1 MANASTPGLRVTE
14 YAVLRRERRLPLR
27 GVVRVAVGDE
37 VEPTTVVARA
47 ELPGNVASVPLA
59 SRLSLEPAKVEA
71 ALTRPLGSVV
81 ARGET
86 VAESKGLFGLLR
98 TTAASPVDGV
108 IESVSSA
115 TGQLIVREPAIPV
128 EVAAYVRG
136 RVVELLPDEGVV
148 VEARGAFVQGIFG
161 VGGETSGGLRTLVDD
176 PAEPLEP
183 RHLRG
188 ELRGRVVVGGS
199 HVSHETLELAREAG
213 VAAVVVGGFDDG
225 DLVRLLGHDLGVA
238 ITGQEELGFTLV
250 LTEGFGRVPMARRT
264 FELLRRHEGDGASV
278 SGATQI
284 RAGVQRPELIV
295 PRAAGAP
302 GDDRGAATDLDV
314 GALVR
319 VIREPGFGRLARVVA
334 LPVELHALE
343 SEALVR
349 VLIAELVEGGGRV
362 TLPRA
367 NVERIED

>member
-27 GVVRVAVGDE
+27 GVVRVAVGDD
-37 VEPTTVVARA
+37 VEPATVVARA

-59 SRLSLEPAKVEA
+59 SRLSLDPAKVEA
-71 ALTRPLGSVV
+71 ALTRAIGSAV
-81 ARGET
+81 ARGEV
-86 VAESKGLFGLLR
+86 VAETKGMFGLMR
-98 TTAASPVDGV
+98 TTAESPVDGV
-108 IESVSSA
+108 LESVSA
-115 TGQLIVREPAIPV
+115 TTGQLIVREPAIPV

-136 RVVELLPDEGVV
+136 RVVEVLPDEGVV

-161 VGGETSGGLRTLVDD
+161 VGGETSGALRTLVED

-199 HVSHETLELAREAG
+199 HVSHETLSQAREAG
-213 VAAVVVGGFDDG
+213 VAAVVVGGFDDR

-238 ITGQEELGFTLV
+238 ITGQENLGFTLV

-264 FELLRRHEGDGASV
+264 FDLLRRHEGDVASV

-284 RAGVQRPELIV
+284 RAGVLRPEIIV
-295 PRAAGAP
+295 PRTSGAE
-302 GDDRGAATDLDV
+302 GNDRGAATDLDV

-319 VIREPGFGRLARVVA
+319 VIREPGFGRLARVAA
-334 LPVELHALE
+334 LPVELQPLE
-343 SEALVR
+343 TEALVR
-349 VLIAELVEGGGRV
+349 VLVAEFVDGSGRT
-362 TLPRA
+362 TLPRS